1 MTSGPTG
8 VNVQSRVVL
17 ELSVDT
23 DFATMMNRQHL
34 ITFAL
39 EISKRKSHVIRHVT
53 VSIVYAN
60 FTYVSNLGF
69 GPK

>member
-23 DFATMMNRQHL
+23 DFATMMNL

-60 FTYVSNLGF
+60 FTYVSSLGF
-69 GPK
+69 CPK